1 MSTFLRQICFFIWI
15 FDPWW
20 KGKQA
25 NQGITS
31 LSQIC
36 STRKN
41 LYHICHHKQSPTMGF
56 LSSILK
62 HHLEANSWPQTCHS
76 IFTKPSNTA
85 IIEKLWDSFERP
97 QNFRIPLTTS
107 PTIGNRRCSHHCPP
121 ELLVPPYLRGPSYN
135 LASSCVCH
143 SHCTYAYHRP
153 HSSFCL
159 CKWGATVQPRGLTE
173 LL

>member
-1 MSTFLRQICFFIWI
+1 MSIFSQTNILFYFKYSISTKKFLSHLPSQTISDHGIFTIHTQTLPVGQLLTWI
-15 FDPWW
+15 
-20 KGKQA
+20 
-25 NQGITS
+25 
-31 LSQIC
+31 LSHH
-36 STRKN
+36 
-41 LYHICHHKQSPTMGF
+41 LYETIQHSHHKKRVRFLQAAIKLPHPITKKFVHLGHRELDVLPSSP
-56 LSSILK
+56 L
-62 HHLEANSWPQTCHS
+62 
-76 IFTKPSNTA
+76 
-85 IIEKLWDSFERP
+85 
-97 QNFRIPLTTS
+97 
-107 PTIGNRRCSHHCPP
+107 